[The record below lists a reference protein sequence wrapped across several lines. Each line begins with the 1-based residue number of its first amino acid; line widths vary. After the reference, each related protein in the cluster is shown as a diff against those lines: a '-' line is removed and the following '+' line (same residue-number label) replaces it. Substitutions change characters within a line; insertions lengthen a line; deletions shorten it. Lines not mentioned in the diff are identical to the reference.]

1 MRRTSIMPY
10 MADRLT
16 HSWAKDSLL
25 SHSTP
30 ENGFRSRD
38 GFLAAGELLD
48 GLAPGVLDDLDVLET
63 PDF

>member
-1 MRRTSIMPY
+1 

-16 HSWAKDSLL
+16 HSWANDSLL